1 MEWTHSSWLS
11 TLLSL
16 CLTAAPVRETG
27 FGGFHAL
34 SIGQRRTPLVVRSR
48 LLERRRLGADWSIVS
63 DPVQRYLRM
72 ERNGHEWAK
81 AAVREDLDSPA
92 FYLFAMWWAS
102 VREIHEAFREERAA
116 LEETPQHLKVAHAAS
131 ARNHQARAAEKTRIE
146 AFAAEVGI
154 N

>member
-11 TLLSL
+11 ILLFL

-27 FGGFHAL
+27 LGGFHAL

-72 ERNGHEWAK
+72 ERNGREWAE
-81 AAVREDLDSPA
+81 AAVREDPDSPA

-102 VREIHEAFREERAA
+102 VRC
-116 LEETPQHLKVAHAAS
+116 T
-131 ARNHQARAAEKTRIE
+131 
-146 AFAAEVGI
+146 
-154 N
+154 